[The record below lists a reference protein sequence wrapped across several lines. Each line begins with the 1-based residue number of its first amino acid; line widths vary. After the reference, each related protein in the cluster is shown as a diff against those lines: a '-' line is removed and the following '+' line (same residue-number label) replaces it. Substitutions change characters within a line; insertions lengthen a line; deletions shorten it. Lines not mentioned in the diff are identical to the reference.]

1 MMVFASLI
9 EVSII
14 LIWVV
19 TILLGL
25 AVGGLLTKIDN

>member
-19 TILLGL
+19 AILLGL